1 MSEFKFACPVC
12 GQHITCDSAIS
23 GSQMECPTCYRKL
36 VVPQAPAD
44 ETSKFIL
51 SAAQVGPNK
60 PVTKISSLPEAA
72 RPASRWWSLVWLGLA
87 GLVVA
92 GAAVAVVKLGG
103 FKISTQAPKPGQTNL
118 AGTSTQKA
126 STPGAATADPRWRLE
141 LADAAIPI
149 TAVSGRILGREFTLA
164 HASVQNGS
172 LSLWQGAKWPPDV
185 GVTILGPKHPPQD
198 YAGKR
203 FLIPTNYSDK
213 APRIILRT
221 KDDQQQAITR
231 NVDGGYALRL
241 EFDAIA
247 DNHLPGRIY
256 LCLPDDAKTVVV
268 GSFNAEIRK
277 PNPPKPKPPPL
288 APPPQ
293 NPR

>member
-12 GQHITCDSAIS
+12 GQHITCDSANS

-51 SAAQVGPNK
+51 SAAQVGPKK
-60 PVTKISSLPEAA
+60 PAPEIAPLPAAA

-87 GLVVA
+87 ALVVV
-92 GAAVAVVKLGG
+92 GTVATVDKLGG
-103 FKISTQAPKPGQTNL
+103 FKITEQTPQPRSGHV
-118 AGTSTQKA
+118 AGTSTSKA
-126 STPGAATADPRWRLE
+126 APTVAPRADPRWRLE
-141 LADAAIPI
+141 LAG
-149 TAVSGRILGREFTLA
+149 AVMPTNPASGRILGREFALG

-185 GVTILGPKHPPQD
+185 GLTILGPKRPPQD
-198 YAGKR
+198 YAGKH
-203 FLIPTNYSDK
+203 FLIPTNYADK
-213 APRIILRT
+213 APRIVLRT
-221 KDDQQQAITR
+221 KDDQQRVVTQ
-231 NVDGGYALRL
+231 NVEGGYALRL

-256 LCLPDDAKTVVV
+256 LCLPDDAKSVVV

-293 NPR
+293 SSR

>member
-12 GQHITCDSAIS
+12 GQHVTCDSANS
-23 GSQMECPTCYRKL
+23 GSQMECPTCFRKL
-36 VVPQAPAD
+36 VVPQAPAS
-44 ETSKFIL
+44 ESSKFIL
-51 SAAQVGPNK
+51 SAAQVGPQK
-60 PVTKISSLPEAA
+60 PITEIPPLPEAA
-72 RPASRWWSLVWLGLA
+72 KPASRWWSLVWLGLA
-87 GLVVA
+87 VLVLA
-92 GAAVAVVKLGG
+92 GAAVAFVKLGG
-103 FKISTQAPKPGQTNL
+103 FKTSGSVPKLGQTNL
-118 AGTSTQKA
+118 AGASSQK
-126 STPGAATADPRWRLE
+126 TPPPARAVADPRWRLE
-141 LADAAIPI
+141 LADAAIPT
-149 TAVSGRILGREFTLA
+149 TAVSGRILGREFTLG

-172 LSLWQGAKWPPDV
+172 LSLWQGAKWPPDM
-185 GVTILGPKHPPQD
+185 GVTILGPKRPPQD

-213 APRIILRT
+213 TPRLILRT
-221 KDDQQQAITR
+221 KDDQQHAVTQ
-231 NVDGGYALRL
+231 NVDGGYALKL

-247 DNHLPGRIY
+247 DGHLPGRIY

-293 NPR
+293 TPR

>member
-12 GQHITCDSAIS
+12 GQHITCDSANS
-23 GSQMECPTCYRKL
+23 GSQMECPTCFRKL

-44 ETSKFIL
+44 ESAKFIL
-51 SAAQVGPNK
+51 SAAQVGPQK
-60 PVTKISSLPEAA
+60 PITEIAPLPEAA
-72 RPASRWWSLVWLGLA
+72 KPASRWWSLVWLGLA

-92 GAAVAVVKLGG
+92 GAAVAFVKLGG
-103 FKISTQAPKPGQTNL
+103 FKISGPTPKQGQTNL
-118 AGTSTQKA
+118 AGTSGQK
-126 STPGAATADPRWRLE
+126 STPSARAVADPRWRLE
-141 LADAAIPI
+141 LADAAIPP
-149 TAVSGRILGREFTLA
+149 TAVSGSILGREFTLA

-185 GVTILGPKHPPQD
+185 GVTVLGPKRPPQD

-203 FLIPTNYSDK
+203 FLIPTNYADK
-213 APRIILRT
+213 TPRIVLRT
-221 KDDQQQAITR
+221 KDGQQHAVTQ

-247 DNHLPGRIY
+247 DGHLPGRIY
-256 LCLPDDAKTVVV
+256 LCLPDDAKSVVV

-293 NPR
+293 NSR